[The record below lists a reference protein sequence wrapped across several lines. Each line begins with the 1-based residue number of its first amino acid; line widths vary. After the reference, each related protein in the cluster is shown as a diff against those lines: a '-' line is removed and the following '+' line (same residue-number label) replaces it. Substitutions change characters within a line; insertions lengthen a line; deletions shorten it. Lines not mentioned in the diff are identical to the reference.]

1 MSRRKTVQ
9 LNMDFCLRKIKEVCR
24 SNVVFCEKM
33 GRPKQKTWITEWGR
47 GRNLPSPEEA
57 ARMCVILQVRPE
69 EILTEQNDIE
79 LVSSLLEIQKG
90 KPPVKVGGLSEIK
103 KKLIQKILERPDSD
117 AEFLLQYIE
126 RMK

>member
-69 EILTEQNDIE
+69 EILTEQDDIE
-79 LVSSLLEIQKG
+79 LVSKLLESQKE
-90 KPPVKVGGLSEIK
+90 KLLAQDEELSEIK
-103 KKLIQKILERPDSD
+103 KKLIQEILDRPDSD

>member
-9 LNMDFCLRKIKEVCR
+9 LNMDFCLPKIKEVCR

-57 ARMCVILQVRPE
+57 ARMCAILGTTPE
-69 EILTEQNDIE
+69 EILVAQDDID
-79 LVSSLLEIQKG
+79 LVRAIIEK
-90 KPPVKVGGLSEIK
+90 
-103 KKLIQKILERPDSD
+103 ERPAPVSKSGPTYPPEYD
-117 AEFLLQYIE
+117 LLTPEHKKIVDRLIADLAKSQLPG
-126 RMK
+126 